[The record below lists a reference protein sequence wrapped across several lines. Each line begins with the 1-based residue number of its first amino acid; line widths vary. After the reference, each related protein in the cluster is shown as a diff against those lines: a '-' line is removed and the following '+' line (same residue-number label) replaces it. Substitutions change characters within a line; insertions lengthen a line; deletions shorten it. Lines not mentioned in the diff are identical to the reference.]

1 MARQLPLSLP
11 LREALGREDFLVA
24 PANAL
29 AVRAIDDWPGW
40 PNGKLALIGPAG
52 AGKTHLAH
60 VWAGEVQAEVVAAPT
75 LHPDMLEGLAAQ
87 KRVVVEDADT
97 VAGLP
102 ARERA
107 LFHLHNMVQAAQGQM
122 LLTARTAPNRWALT
136 LPDLASR
143 MQAITTARLH
153 PPDDALLSAVLIKL
167 FNDRQITVSP
177 ALIRYLVA
185 RMERSFDAA
194 RSLVAT
200 LDARALAE
208 RRPVTRT
215 LAAEVLDSGTAD
227 TR

>member
-29 AVRAIDDWPGW
+29 AVRAVDDWAGW
-40 PNGKLALIGPAG
+40 PEGKLALIGPAG
-52 AGKTHLAH
+52 AGKTHLAQ
-60 VWAGEVQAEVVAAPT
+60 VWAGEVSAEVVPAAT

-87 KRVVVEDADT
+87 GRVVVEDAHA
-97 VAGLP
+97 VAGL
-102 ARERA
+102 AERERA
-107 LFHLHNMVQAAQGQM
+107 LFHLHNMVRAAQGNL
-122 LLTARTAPNRWALT
+122 LLTARLPPNRWALA

-143 MQAITTARLH
+143 MQATATASLH
-153 PPDDALLSAVLIKL
+153 PPDDALLAAVLIKL

-185 RMERSFDAA
+185 RMERSFAAA
-194 RSLVAT
+194 RQLVAT

-208 RRPVTRT
+208 GRPVTRA
-215 LAAEVLDSGTAD
+215 LAAEVLDTDRTD